1 MDTSFLFI
9 YLDLVEDKAPATERQ
24 ALTQEYPTMEILLP
38 TTYLSRLVNVR
49 MRLAGILRKSC
60 NKLDLL

>member
-1 MDTSFLFI
+1 MDTFFI

-24 ALTQEYPTMEILLP
+24 ALTQEHSTMEILLP

-49 MRLAGILRKSC
+49 MKLAGILRKSC

>member
-1 MDTSFLFI
+1 M
-9 YLDLVEDKAPATERQ
+9 DLVEDKALATERQ
-24 ALTQEYPTMEILLP
+24 ALTQEHSTMEILLP

-49 MRLAGILRKSC
+49 MKLAGILRKSC

>member
-1 MDTSFLFI
+1 MDTSFFL

-24 ALTQEYPTMEILLP
+24 ALTQEHSTMEILLP
-38 TTYLSRLVNVR
+38 TTYLSHLVNVR
-49 MRLAGILRKSC
+49 MKLAGILRKSC